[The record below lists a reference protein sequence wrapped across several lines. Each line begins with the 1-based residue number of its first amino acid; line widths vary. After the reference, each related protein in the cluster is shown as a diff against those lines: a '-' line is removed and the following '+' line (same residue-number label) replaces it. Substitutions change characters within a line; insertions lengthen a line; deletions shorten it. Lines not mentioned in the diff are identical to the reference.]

1 MESKIE
7 IFFGKFAIYIIG
19 VLALCLAVTG
29 VGWYVTGYK
38 YDAAVEHSQKVE
50 TQLEVSNAS
59 YGSIRDQ
66 FGLLTKT
73 LEANQDRA
81 LASHALLQEKLSG
94 IIADDKTRELLEKE
108 LLSRTPTGECQTPKD
123 LSDAWNKL

>member
-1 MESKIE
+1 MESKLE

-19 VLALCLAVTG
+19 VLALALTVCG
-29 VGWYVTGYK
+29 VGWYVTGYEL
-38 YDAAVEHSQKVE
+38 DASKAQQKTTE

-66 FGLLTKT
+66 FALLTKT

-94 IIADDKTRELLEKE
+94 IIASDKSRELLEQQ
-108 LLSRTPTGECQTPKD
+108 LLSRTPEGKCETPKD
-123 LSDAWNKL
+123 LSDAWSKL

>member
-1 MESKIE
+1 VESKIE

-29 VGWYVTGYK
+29 VGWYVSSYK
-38 YDAAVEHSQKVE
+38 YDAAVEHSKSVE

-66 FGLLTKT
+66 CK
-73 LEANQDRA
+73 R
-81 LASHALLQEKLSG
+81 LS
-94 IIADDKTRELLEKE
+94 
-108 LLSRTPTGECQTPKD
+108 
-123 LSDAWNKL
+123 